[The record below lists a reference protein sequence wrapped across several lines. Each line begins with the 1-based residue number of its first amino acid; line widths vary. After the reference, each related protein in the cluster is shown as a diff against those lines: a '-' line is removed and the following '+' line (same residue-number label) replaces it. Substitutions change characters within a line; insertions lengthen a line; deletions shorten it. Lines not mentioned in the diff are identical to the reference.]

1 MKSAEIAIIVVL
13 LIILF
18 CALLL
23 IVRIIQ
29 DICRRIK
36 NLKRRHRQKKWERA
50 ERKWN
55 RRDAKA
61 QRQIYREYKAP
72 EKSEPKKDPDKIF
85 AESPDWEWD
94 AKAQMWRHKKSE

>member
-36 NLKRRHRQKKWERA
+36 NLKRKHRQKKWERA

-61 QRQIYREYKAP
+61 QRQLYREYKAP
-72 EKSEPKKDPDKIF
+72 EKPEPKKNPDEIF
-85 AESPDWEWD
+85 AESPDWKWD
-94 AKAQMWRHKKSE
+94 EKSQMWRHKKSE